1 MANTVVYGAIL
12 SPFVRKVLV
21 TLELKGIDYEG
32 KHIMPFA
39 VPDGYEKI
47 HPLKKVPALQDDQ
60 LTIADSS
67 VICDYLERRYPEP
80 ALYPTDPVE
89 RAKALW
95 YEEYGD
101 SELLT
106 VFGAKLFFP
115 RVVKKQMM
123 GKPIDEAVVEQHI
136 AEGIPPVLEY
146 LTAEL
151 GDKDYLVGNQFS
163 IADLSIVNHFINAS
177 YADWTPDSGRWPKL
191 AAYVERIR
199 AMPVVAARLA
209 KEANVLAS

>member
-21 TLELKGIDYEG
+21 TLELKGVAYEG

-39 VPDGYEKI
+39 VPDGYEKL

-80 ALYPTDPVE
+80 ALYPVDSVD

-101 SELLT
+101 SELLS

-123 GKPIDEAVVEQHI
+123 GKPIDEAEVELHI
-136 AEGIPPVLEY
+136 LEGIPPVLEY
-146 LTAEL
+146 LTTEL
-151 GDKDYLVGNQFS
+151 GDRDYLVGGQFS
-163 IADLSIVNHFINAS
+163 IADLSIVTHFVNAS
-177 YADWTPDSGRWPKL
+177 YAGWTPDSDRWPTL
-191 AAYVERIR
+191 ATYVERIQ
-199 AMPVVAARLA
+199 ALPVFTARLA
-209 KEANVLAS
+209 KEAEVLAH